1 MPHENEV
8 GGLRC
13 SEVLER
19 LSDYLD
25 GEIDE
30 AMRAKIVAHLEGCE
44 QCEQL
49 GGEMGRALG
58 DLRDLLASPEP
69 IPDDAR
75 ARLKRRLDE
84 EMG

>member
-1 MPHENEV
+1 MPLENDV

-30 AMRAKIVAHLEGCE
+30 AMRARIVAHLEGCE
-44 QCEQL
+44 LCERF
-49 GGEMGRALG
+49 GGEMGRTLSE
-58 DLRDLLASPEP
+58 LHDLLASPEP

-75 ARLKRRLDE
+75 ARLERRLDD
-84 EMG
+84 EME